1 MALTQ
6 HQTQE
11 LQKTIEQRRRALT
24 EELREDL
31 ARVRSDR
38 MEDLAGPAPD
48 PGDESV
54 ATLIGDLHRADYDRD
69 VTELQ
74 GLEAARNRM
83 ADGSYGTCL
92 DCSGD
97 IGIERLRVNPAAIR
111 CIDCQSM
118 HEKTHNGINPPT
130 L

>member
-6 HQTQE
+6 QQTQE
-11 LQKTIEQRRRALT
+11 LQKTIEQRRHALLQ
-24 EELREDL
+24 ELQEDL
-31 ARVRSDR
+31 DR
-38 MEDLAGPAPD
+38 MRKENQEELAGPAGD

-54 ATLIGDLHRADYDRD
+54 ATLIGELARADAGRD
-69 VTELQ
+69 VSELQ

-83 ADGSYGTCL
+83 AEGSYGICAG
-92 DCSGD
+92 CGGD
-97 IGIERLRVNPAAIR
+97 IGLERLRVNPAAVR

-118 HEKTHNGINPPT
+118 HEKTHNGINPST

>member
-1 MALTQ
+1 MALTPQ
-6 HQTQE
+6 QTQE
-11 LQKTIEQRRRALT
+11 LHKTIEQRRHALVQ
-24 EELREDL
+24 ELREDI
-31 ARVRSDR
+31 ARVRSDNL
-38 MEDLAGPAPD
+38 EELAGAAPD

-74 GLEAARNRM
+74 SLEAARNRI
-83 ADGSYGTCL
+83 AEGTYGTCL
-92 DCSGD
+92 NCGGD
-97 IGIERLRVNPAAIR
+97 IGIERLRANPAAVR

-118 HEKTHNGINPPT
+118 HEKTHNGVNAPT

>member
-1 MALTQ
+1 MALTPQ
-6 HQTQE
+6 QTQE
-11 LQKTIEQRRRALT
+11 LQKTIEQRRRVLMQ
-24 EELREDL
+24 EMREDL
-31 ARVRSDR
+31 DR
-38 MEDLAGPAPD
+38 MRRENQEEIAGPAGD

-54 ATLIGDLHRADYDRD
+54 ATLIGELARAELNRD

-74 GLEAARNRM
+74 GLDAARSRM
-83 ADGSYGTCL
+83 AEGSYGSCV
-92 DCSGD
+92 DCGGD
-97 IGIERLRVNPAAIR
+97 IDVERLRVNPSAVR